1 MDKVYNTKVVG
12 SEETIGIIMGLPLIK
27 SGNDLYYDTKQ
38 RIPEI
43 TLLARV
49 DFSYL
54 ATFRFTAATLKS
66 PKFAKLRT
74 EFFSDI
80 FMPINRRL
88 LEKNPDLICGKHSI
102 RYVWVEEYGESDDIH
117 VHLLLYIDERIRPI
131 VIEDIRLEMEELEK
145 KPLKGVES
153 IVIKEIKDQ
162 VLMAAYPFKIERDSH
177 GRKRE
182 KSVYYSLGFFRV
194 LERHYPCNL
203 LKNSDKNGKNEVL
216 IEQNI

>member
-1 MDKVYNTKVVG
+1 MATMDKVYNTEVVG

-27 SGNDLYYDTKQ
+27 SGNDLYYGKKQ

-88 LEKNPDLICGKHSI
+88 LEKNPDLICGNDSI
-102 RYVWVEEYGESDDIH
+102 RYVWVEEYGESEDIH

-153 IVIKEIKDQ
+153 IVITEIKDQ

-182 KSVYYSLGFFRV
+182 KQVNYSMGFLRV
-194 LERHYPCNL
+194 LDLHYPCKL
-203 LKNSDKNGKNEVL
+203 DKNSEENGEN
-216 IEQNI
+216 